1 LQGGLDVEASEGWEP
16 LMRSL
21 LVMLLLGAADATTA
35 TEALKARDAEVRAA
49 LPPKGTELSA
59 AVRQKLENIL
69 TRAVD
74 LDSVARSAL
83 GKNWD
88 EATPAQRKKFLDAF
102 KQRFRKAT
110 ADQFTEDYRGTVV
123 KYLPEQP
130 DGDSVRVPTEVTIK
144 GEPTRIDYVM
154 RRSGSDWRIVDIV
167 VDDVSTVENYRSS
180 FGRIIK
186 KEGMNGLI
194 ARLNKGTV
202 KQAGKE
208 PN

>member
-1 LQGGLDVEASEGWEP
+1 LKT
-16 LMRSL
+16 
-21 LVMLLLGAADATTA
+21 LLLILALGTADAGSATA
-35 TEALKARDAEVRAA
+35 TLKARDAEIRAA
-49 LPPKGTELSA
+49 LPAKGQTLSPA
-59 AVRQKLENIL
+59 ARQKMETIL

-74 LDSVARSAL
+74 LEGVARSAL

-88 EATPAQRKKFLDAF
+88 EATPAQRKKFMDAF

-110 ADQFTEDYRGTVV
+110 ADEFTDDYRGTEV

-130 DGDSVRVPTEVTIK
+130 DGDAVKVPTEVVIK

-154 RRSGSDWRIVDIV
+154 RRQGSEWRITDII

-202 KQAGKE
+202 KQASKE
-208 PN
+208 AN